1 MDGSKKGKKRLGEI
15 LIEEGLISEYQLA
28 TALGQLRQW
37 GGKLGAELV
46 ARGFITEEDLCAVL
60 EKQLGVTWLSLRDIT
75 ISPEAVKTIKY
86 ETAKSYSIMPVAV
99 DGSSCTIAIADTK
112 DLEILDTL
120 NFITGKK
127 IKPVIATHS
136 DIRWAIEK
144 YYEGKV
150 SEDARGLQGRKKAAP
165 AKPQKSVL
173 AMKLQSTTAEDAM
186 GALLSLLLG
195 KGIITEE
202 ELLAKLK
209 KRSTSG

>member
-1 MDGSKKGKKRLGEI
+1 MDGSKKGKKRLGEM
-15 LIEEGLISEYQLA
+15 LIEEGLISEHQLA
-28 TALGQLRQW
+28 AALGQLRQW

-46 ARGFITEEDLCAVL
+46 SRNFITEEDLCSVL
-60 EKQLGVTWLSLRDIT
+60 EKQLGITWLSLRDIT
-75 ISPEAVKTIKY
+75 ISPEAVKTIKH
-86 ETAKSYSIMPVAV
+86 ETAKNYSIMPVAV
-99 DGSSCTIAIADTK
+99 DGPSCTVAIADPK

-120 NFITGKK
+120 NFITGKE

-150 SEDARGLQGRKKAAP
+150 SKDARGLQGRKRTAP

-173 AMKLQSTTAEDAM
+173 AMKLRSTTTEDA
-186 GALLSLLLG
+186 L

-202 ELLAKLK
+202 ELLARLK